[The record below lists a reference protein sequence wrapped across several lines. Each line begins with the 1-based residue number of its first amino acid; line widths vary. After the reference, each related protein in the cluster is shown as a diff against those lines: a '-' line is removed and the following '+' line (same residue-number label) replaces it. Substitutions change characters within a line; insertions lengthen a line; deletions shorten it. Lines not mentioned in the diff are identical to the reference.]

1 MKRFC
6 LTLLAI
12 AFLTVTQARVYTPAS
27 VPLVHLQDRNRYVS
41 NPDNI
46 LSQEAVSRIDA
57 IFRAVEDSTGIQTL
71 VAVLSE
77 IEPDDC
83 FEFAIKLG
91 EESGVGKSENDN
103 GLVILLCTG
112 ERCIQ
117 FVTGYGIEGILPDA
131 ICKRIQTNHMN
142 SHFSNGRWDEGMVAG
157 AEVLKETLMSGEY
170 RGPVGE
176 NKSEKLGAV
185 ILIVGFGLFLLVM
198 TLAIVSGRK
207 SRKCPRCGKITLK
220 QISATTI
227 SKKNGV
233 KEELVTLKCTNCH
246 HIVERTRKS
255 YYSTGS
261 NTRGPHIG
269 GGFGGGFSGGRGFS
283 GGSYGGGRFGGGGAG
298 SRF

>member
-1 MKRFC
+1 
-6 LTLLAI
+6 
-12 AFLTVTQARVYTPAS
+12 
-27 VPLVHLQDRNRYVS
+27 
-41 NPDNI
+41 
-46 LSQEAVSRIDA
+46 
-57 IFRAVEDSTGIQTL
+57 
-71 VAVLSE
+71 
-77 IEPDDC
+77 
-83 FEFAIKLG
+83 
-91 EESGVGKSENDN
+91 
-103 GLVILLCTG
+103 
-112 ERCIQ
+112 
-117 FVTGYGIEGILPDA
+117 
-131 ICKRIQTNHMN
+131 MN

-176 NKSEKLGAV
+176 NKSEKLGVV

-261 NTRGPHIG
+261 NTTVPHIG
-269 GGFGGGFSGGRGFS
+269 GGFGGGFRRQRLF
-283 GGSYGGGRFGGGGAG
+283 RRELRRRTLWRRRRRITFLIIAIRNDREKAEVQ
-298 SRF
+298 SRETDI